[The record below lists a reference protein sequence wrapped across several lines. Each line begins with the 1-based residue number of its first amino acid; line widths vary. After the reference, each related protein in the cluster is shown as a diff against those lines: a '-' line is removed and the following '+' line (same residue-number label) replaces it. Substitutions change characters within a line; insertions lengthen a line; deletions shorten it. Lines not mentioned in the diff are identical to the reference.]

1 VDAFDALPPED
12 RERTNQT
19 IAECIANQA
28 PYSIEISLRHARQY
42 WRDGFGRS
50 TEHFTTQR
58 ASRIALKLTPNTTR
72 FILQCVPPTRHIV
85 LTTKLLSLTR
95 SMICFLRRRKT
106 LRMYAKARVSR

>member
-12 RERTNQT
+12 RERTDQA

-50 TEHFTTQR
+50 TGHFTTQR
-58 ASRIALKLTPNTTR
+58 ASRIALKLTPNTTASFCSAYLR
-72 FILQCVPPTRHIV
+72 PDILC
-85 LTTKLLSLTR
+85 
-95 SMICFLRRRKT
+95 
-106 LRMYAKARVSR
+106 